1 MAASPCGS
9 LVASA
14 CRSQEAESSKVL
26 VWDTGA
32 WTQVAALPG
41 HTLTVTQVEIMRRM
55 MMMMMISLP
64 QLAWS
69 PCSSLLV
76 SVSRDRSWVLHSV
89 TRSPDTGQVVTSTL
103 ATSERRSKVGTR
115 AVTEPSRSVHS
126 SSSKSS
132 IRRFVIKEKAPTM
145 AFSWLIVPTLALS
158 HFRHYSLDI
167 KTLCQTGVNPQ

>member
-14 CRSQEAESSKVL
+14 CRSQEAESSQVL

-32 WTQVAALPG
+32 WSQVATLPG
-41 HTLTVTQVEIMRRM
+41 HTLTVTQVEIKRMM

-76 SVSRDRSWVLHSV
+76 GFMEGFGLTIRAKL
-89 TRSPDTGQVVTSTL
+89 
-103 ATSERRSKVGTR
+103 RR
-115 AVTEPSRSVHS
+115 
-126 SSSKSS
+126 
-132 IRRFVIKEKAPTM
+132 
-145 AFSWLIVPTLALS
+145 
-158 HFRHYSLDI
+158 
-167 KTLCQTGVNPQ
+167 

>member
-32 WTQVAALPG
+32 WSQVAALPG
-41 HTLTVTQVEIMRRM
+41 HTLTVTQVEIRRMRM
-55 MMMMMISLP
+55 MMLMMMISLP

-76 SVSRDRSWVLHSV
+76 GFMEGFGLTIRAKL
-89 TRSPDTGQVVTSTL
+89 
-103 ATSERRSKVGTR
+103 RR
-115 AVTEPSRSVHS
+115 
-126 SSSKSS
+126 
-132 IRRFVIKEKAPTM
+132 
-145 AFSWLIVPTLALS
+145 
-158 HFRHYSLDI
+158 
-167 KTLCQTGVNPQ
+167 